1 MDDNKVILDG
11 YICKPT
17 IYRQTP
23 SGRKITDMIL
33 AVNSEVDASD
43 FIPCIAWGRN
53 AMYIADVPVGTHM
66 KIKGRIQSRKYH
78 KKKEDGTFEERTAYE
93 VSIATLKVI

>member
-1 MDDNKVILDG
+1 
-11 YICKPT
+11 
-17 IYRQTP
+17 
-23 SGRKITDMIL
+23 MIL

>member
-1 MDDNKVILDG
+1 
-11 YICKPT
+11 
-17 IYRQTP
+17 
-23 SGRKITDMIL
+23 
-33 AVNSEVDASD
+33 
-43 FIPCIAWGRN
+43 
-53 AMYIADVPVGTHM
+53 M